1 MKLVIRLFA
10 GSALLLGLSS
20 FAAMA
25 QSVISAKS
33 GLIHY
38 VEGRVLLADQPVESH
53 LGSFPDIKENAQLR
67 TEEGR
72 AEVLL
77 TPGVVLRVGES
88 SAIRMITNRLI
99 DTRVEFLSG
108 SALVEAADLPKD
120 NGVTIVYNDYAV
132 RLLKKGLYRFDS
144 EPAQL
149 RVYDGE
155 AQVESGGKTV
165 AVNEGRMMAFSGEMA
180 IAKFDTKDGD
190 ALYRWA
196 KRRAEYFAVANVSA
210 ARSVSQSGS
219 SFASSG
225 WVFNPYYSMFTY
237 VPLNGMFYSPFGY
250 AYWSPFT
257 VYRAYYYGPS
267 VFSRGGAPLPV
278 SSTTPGRVPTASTGT
293 AMNRGAASHSGAVS
307 PRLGGMSSASQA
319 SAPAARSV
327 GGRLGGR

>member
-1 MKLVIRLFA
+1 MKLVTRLMA
-10 GSALLLGLSS
+10 GSAVLFGLSS
-20 FAAMA
+20 FAALA

-38 VEGRVLLADQPVESH
+38 VEGRVLLAGEPVESH
-53 LGSFPDIKENAQLR
+53 LGTFPDIKENAELR

-88 SAIRMITNRLI
+88 SAIRMVTNRLI

-120 NGVTIVYNDYAV
+120 NGVTIVYNEHAV
-132 RLLKKGLYRFDS
+132 RVMKKGLYRFDS
-144 EPAQL
+144 QPAQL

-155 AQVESGGKTV
+155 AQVDIGGKLVT
-165 AVNEGRMMAFSGEMA
+165 VNEGRTMAFSGEMA
-180 IAKFDTKDGD
+180 VTKFDTKDGD

-210 ARSVSQSGS
+210 ARSVRDSGS

-237 VPLNGMFYSPFGY
+237 VPMNGMFYSPFGF
-250 AYWSPFT
+250 AFWSPFS
-257 VYRAYYYGPS
+257 VYQAYYYGPS
-267 VFSRGGAPLPV
+267 VFSRRGYTLPA
-278 SSTTPGRVPTASTGT
+278 SPGTS
-293 AMNRGAASHSGAVS
+293 S
-307 PRLGGMSSASQA
+307 PRLPSRGATSGL
-319 SAPAARSV
+319 SAPAPRSSGGFSSPGSAQAQPSV
-327 GGRLGGR
+327 MRSTVPGRLGGR

>member
-1 MKLVIRLFA
+1 MKLAIRLFA

-20 FAAMA
+20 FAAFA

-38 VEGRVLLADQPVESH
+38 VEGKVLLAGEPVESH

-67 TEEGR
+67 TEQGR

-77 TPGVVLRVGES
+77 TPGVVLRIGES
-88 SAIRMITNRLI
+88 SAIRMVTNRLI
-99 DTRVEFLSG
+99 DTRLEFLSG
-108 SALVEAADLPKD
+108 SAVVEAADLPKD
-120 NGVTIVYNDYAV
+120 NGVSIVYNDYAV
-132 RLLKKGLYRFDS
+132 RLMKKGIYRFDS

-155 AQVESGGKTV
+155 AQVQADGKIVSVTD
-165 AVNEGRMMAFSGEMA
+165 GRMMAFSGEMA
-180 IAKFDTKDGD
+180 VNKFDTKDGD

-225 WVFNPYYSMFTY
+225 WVYNPYFSMFTY
-237 VPLNGMFYSPFGY
+237 VPLNGMFYSPFGF

-257 VYRAYYYGPS
+257 VYRAYYYGPMA
-267 VFSRGGAPLPV
+267 FSRGQ
-278 SSTTPGRVPTASTGT
+278 STMPATSTAPGRVATGNSGASA
-293 AMNRGAASHSGAVS
+293 AMNRGVS
-307 PRLGGMSSASQA
+307 PRIGGLSAGSGQA
-319 SAPAARSV
+319 APVARAS
-327 GGRLGGR
+327 GGRAGGR

>member
-10 GSALLLGLSS
+10 GSVVLVGLSS
-20 FAAMA
+20 FAALA

-53 LGSFPDIKENAQLR
+53 LGTFPDIKENAQLR

-108 SALVEAADLPKD
+108 SALVEAAELPKD
-120 NGVTIVYNDYAV
+120 NGVTIVYNDRAV
-132 RLLKKGLYRFDS
+132 RLLKKGLYRLDS

-155 AQVESGGKTV
+155 AQVETGGKIT

-180 IAKFDTKDGD
+180 VSKFDTKDGD

-210 ARSVSQSGS
+210 ARSVRDAGS
-219 SFASSG
+219 SFASNG

-237 VPLNGMFYSPFGY
+237 VPTNGMFYSPFGY
-250 AYWSPFT
+250 AFWSPFT
-257 VYRAYYYGPS
+257 VYQAYYYGPS
-267 VFSRGGAPLPV
+267 VFSRNGSTVPV
-278 SSTTPGRVPTASTGT
+278 SSTIPGQPAKGTTTGAS
-293 AMNRGAASHSGAVS
+293 AGAPRSSG
-307 PRLGGMSSASQA
+307 LSSASPA
-319 SAPAARSV
+319 SSSVARSAGAV
-327 GGRLGGR
+327 RGGR

>member
-10 GSALLLGLSS
+10 GSVVLVGLSS
-20 FAAMA
+20 FAALA

-53 LGSFPDIKENAQLR
+53 LGTFPDIKENAQLR

-108 SALVEAADLPKD
+108 SALVEAAELPKD
-120 NGVTIVYNDYAV
+120 NGVTIVYNDRAV

-155 AQVESGGKTV
+155 AQVETGGKIT

-180 IAKFDTKDGD
+180 VSKFDTKDGD

-210 ARSVSQSGS
+210 ARSVRDAGS
-219 SFASSG
+219 SFASNG

-237 VPLNGMFYSPFGY
+237 VPTNGMFYSPFGY
-250 AYWSPFT
+250 AFWSPFT
-257 VYRAYYYGPS
+257 VYQAYYYGPS
-267 VFSRGGAPLPV
+267 VFSRNGSTVPV
-278 SSTTPGRVPTASTGT
+278 SSTIPGQPAKGTTTGAS
-293 AMNRGAASHSGAVS
+293 AGAPRSSG
-307 PRLGGMSSASQA
+307 LSSASPA
-319 SAPAARSV
+319 SSSVARSAGAV
-327 GGRLGGR
+327 RGGR